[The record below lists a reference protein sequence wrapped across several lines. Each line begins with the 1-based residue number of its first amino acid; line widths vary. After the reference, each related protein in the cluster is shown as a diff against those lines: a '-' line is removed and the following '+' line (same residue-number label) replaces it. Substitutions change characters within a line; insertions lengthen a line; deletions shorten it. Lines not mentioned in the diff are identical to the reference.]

1 MVVQPMIRSNV
12 CLNAHPVGCGI
23 NVRKQIDYVRE
34 RGTFPGPKRVLVI
47 GGSAGYGLAS
57 RIALAFG
64 AGASTFSLSFEKPPR
79 DRRTATVG
87 WYNSEHFVREAQAA
101 GLTAE
106 NLYGDAF
113 SCETKQSV
121 IQRVIELFGQ
131 VDLVIYSLASG
142 VRTDPTDGTEY
153 RSVLKPIGAA
163 YEATSVNPETGALS
177 KVTIEPATDAE
188 AEATVKVMGG
198 EDWEMWMRGMLDNG
212 VLAPG
217 ATTLAYSYIGPDL
230 TKPIYRDGT
239 IGRAKDHLEST
250 AARISRQLE
259 SIGGHA
265 YVSIN
270 KAVVTRASSVIP
282 VVPLYLATLF
292 PVMAERGTHEGP
304 IEQMYRLF
312 ADRAVDPANVAVDEA
327 GRIRMDDWEMADD
340 VQKEV
345 ADRWT
350 KLTGDVAP
358 DWVDLAGFR
367 NEFLNIHGF
376 GYDEIDYEADIPTDL
391 PG

>member
-1 MVVQPMIRSNV
+1 MVVKPMIRSNV
-12 CLNAHPVGCGI
+12 CLNAHPGGCGI

-34 RGTFPGPKRVLVI
+34 RGAFPGPKRVLVI

-153 RSVLKPIGAA
+153 RSVLKSIGEA

-177 KVTIEPATDAE
+177 KVTIDPATDAE

-312 ADRAVDPANVAVDEA
+312 ADRAVDPAYVAVDDA

-350 KLTGDVAP
+350 KLTGEVAP

-367 NEFLNIHGF
+367 DEFLNIHGF